1 MCVESLIMTQEV
13 IDIILAKLDKIEN
26 DVAELKAFKNKII
39 GMSFA
44 LSVLFAY
51 VFDFFKS
58 FFQK

>member
-1 MCVESLIMTQEV
+1 MCAESIIMTQEV